1 MRDRVF
7 KVQSRHA
14 HAYTVCVS
22 HFSTCDRR
30 PDRTEL
36 QHIVVHVQFYR
47 PARSPRIIF
56 PMAAAK
62 RHCCDFSPQNGHRF
76 GLSNCSKHKENG
88 STYSP
93 ESLLDIS
100 AKVVALNIPFQQVEE
115 RFSRIPEPV
124 QTRIVFWSFPRNEKD
139 ICMYSS
145 LHHSTVSESE
155 YQKLPF
161 QRGVRL
167 LENGAVENVLQVGKY
182 NVMCIEYCVSYA
194 RVVLVCVC
202 IGAVDVLCEFVCSLT
217 RSFFRPI
224 QSKILVNSPHIW

>member
-1 MRDRVF
+1 
-7 KVQSRHA
+7 
-14 HAYTVCVS
+14 
-22 HFSTCDRR
+22 
-30 PDRTEL
+30 
-36 QHIVVHVQFYR
+36 
-47 PARSPRIIF
+47 
-56 PMAAAK
+56 MAAAK
-62 RHCCDFSPQNGHRF
+62 RHCCEFSPQNGHRF
-76 GLSNCSKHKENG
+76 GLTNCSKHKENG
-88 STYSP
+88 PTYSP

-167 LENGAVENVLQVGKY
+167 LENGAVENVLQVGKC
-182 NVMCIEYCVSYA
+182 NVVHVYLAMCVVPVMLVNGLRVRDLCVH
-194 RVVLVCVC
+194 
-202 IGAVDVLCEFVCSLT
+202 
-217 RSFFRPI
+217 SFFR
-224 QSKILVNSPHIW
+224 LNSV